1 MPGLAGGNK
10 SFSSIRIFSL
20 ALINKRRDVA
30 FEVSVIMRSINRNKI
45 LDQGEN
51 QQKCRTCPVRVVIT
65 ILMY

>member
-1 MPGLAGGNK
+1 MLDLG
-10 SFSSIRIFSL
+10 L

-51 QQKCRTCPVRVVIT
+51 RQKCRTANVCVLLLIDTP
-65 ILMY
+65 